1 MMRPFLQ
8 KIFLSSCLVL
18 IANCLFAQQQQQ
30 QQQQQQ
36 SAKLVLPIGHTS
48 FVNQLVFS
56 YDGSKIATTSADH
69 TAKIWNVNTGRLL
82 IDFNQFGF
90 ETEVK
95 SVAFNHS
102 GSTIAISFGNDILL
116 ADPNTGYIKDTLYSK
131 NSNKITY
138 LTFSQNDSIIYAFC
152 NGASVQEVDSW
163 NVFSN
168 KIINK
173 RPCIFE
179 NQPIEVSDFL
189 AVPTRTSIEIY
200 DSIGNNEW
208 SIGKLVDPSKVQFS
222 YKDSLISFLDNGNE
236 LNFYHLSNSDST
248 IESAY
253 KIKYLPSSLTSSITD
268 YSFSPDRKTIVL
280 ISTTGLSQKAI
291 IVDTKSLEKLK
302 EIEFSFEHTF
312 RNLIISADSKY
323 YAFSR
328 NRLENESQKSDTTLV
343 IWNRETNNTFQLK
356 CPEDN
361 QFEDIIFSP
370 NSKELISYYNARK
383 PLLWNLETAS
393 LINRFEMFGKGI
405 PLLKTFYSND
415 GSCIIQI
422 KAAGNVE
429 IWDAIAIKKIA
440 DVNNTYIFN
449 NNDGTQSYP
458 LFNKDASLMYEIF
471 NDTVKKKWGIG
482 IWNTKS
488 FNRTQDF
495 KVISDP
501 QRDTIPITSLQIY
514 FAETYTN
521 LLITNAKGEICL
533 WRIDDKLSI
542 KPFITR
548 EPFNFAKFSPDGKL
562 IIAASIGKI
571 GAWNISDGSLQYQV
585 DLPSK
590 SLYSLNMSANSHAS
604 KLAVMKLGDS
614 VCFFY
619 DLYKGKLI
627 KTIKTTERIYS
638 VSISDDESKA
648 VTYSSPKD
656 YLKKARLFTEVWDLN
671 KLDLFDTNSMDAY
684 QSIGLIDYYLTKSID
699 LDNSHFTGKAII
711 KNPVF
716 SPDSKN
722 LLTISSNQPSDLIL
736 WNLVKHDSVRLR
748 GHEGRILSADYSK
761 DGKYIITSSLDN
773 TSRIWKNDG
782 TPLFTFI
789 GLPGNEYLV
798 LDSLM
803 RFDGSNEAKKN
814 LYVSCGNEIIDL
826 EQFEDLCWEPDLVEK
841 TLGIINRPIKAKS
854 LKSVQ
859 LCSMIPLVINDK
871 ITKDAYLFSIYE
883 RQGKIGNIELYVK
896 NKRVKQYSKLE
907 LTKVKDFQYQ
917 LKVDKKLVTPYFL
930 KNGKNTVYLRVYTS
944 DNKMISRGKGD
955 EDEFEDI
962 AAHKGENNLKP
973 DVYLVSV
980 GVKNYNGGVELNK
993 LEAPA
998 IDASAFSKAVIASSS
1013 NLFNHND
1020 SINHVFSYLLTS
1032 DSTIPNKKN
1041 ILNAL
1046 DSIASKAKADDI
1058 FIFFFAGH
1066 AIYNNSPKDPDKNQ
1080 LYLLTSESTSFD
1092 LSKELEQ
1099 SRALSADELL
1109 SKLEIMKMSK
1119 QMLILDACNT
1129 GSLNTDVKVL
1139 NKLNGKGGTF
1149 ILAGSAP
1156 NESSYEMPDLKHGIL
1171 TYSLLQDIKEGSSLH
1186 SDDNGINNII
1196 GAYDWLDESRK
1207 LVIKKT
1213 KKFNGQLQEPQVFG
1227 KNSFDV
1233 GMVNNKVRDAINLEK
1248 SKKLIGQIAVNY
1260 NDELQLKG
1268 AQGIKDSLPF
1278 FLNNYITKNKLSD
1291 EIVYNSSISSDN
1303 KNAYVVVISDY
1314 QSVNKK
1320 ITVKVKISKGN
1331 QFIKAQTIT
1340 MDVTKKNQLMNS
1352 IAQYIIDTILKSN
1365 S

>member
-1 MMRPFLQ
+1 MHPFLQ
-8 KIFLSSCLVL
+8 KIFLSSCLGL
-18 IANCLFAQQQQQ
+18 IANFLFAQHQPEP
-30 QQQQQQ
+30 

-56 YDGSKIATTSADH
+56 YDGSKIATSSDDH
-69 TAKIWNVNTGRLL
+69 TAKIWGVNTGKLL
-82 IDFNQFGF
+82 IDFNQFGL

-116 ADPNTGYIKDTLYSK
+116 ADPNTGHIKDTLYSK

-152 NGASVQEVDSW
+152 NGAFVQEVDSW

-179 NQPIEVSDFL
+179 NQPIEVSNFL

-200 DSIGNNEW
+200 DSIGNDEW
-208 SIGKLVDPSKVQFS
+208 SIGNLVDPSKVQFS
-222 YKDSLISFLDNGNE
+222 YRDSLISFLDNGNE
-236 LNFYHLSNSDST
+236 LNFYHLSNSDSS
-248 IESAY
+248 IETAY
-253 KIKYLPSSLTSSITD
+253 KIKYLPSYLTSSITD

-291 IVDTKSLEKLK
+291 IVDAKSMEKLK
-302 EIEFSFEHTF
+302 TIEFSYEHTF
-312 RNLIISADSKY
+312 RNLIISPDSKY
-323 YAFSR
+323 FAFLR

-343 IWNRETNNTFQLK
+343 IWNRETCDTFQLK
-356 CPEDN
+356 CPADN

-370 NSKELISYYNARK
+370 NSKELISYFNARK
-383 PLLWNLETAS
+383 PLLWNLEKAS
-393 LINRFEMFGKGI
+393 VVNRFEMFGKGI
-405 PLLKTFYSND
+405 PLVKTFYSND
-415 GSCIIQI
+415 GSNIIQI
-422 KAAGNVE
+422 KSAGNVE
-429 IWDAIAIKKIA
+429 IWDALSIKKIA
-440 DVNNTYIFN
+440 DLNNTYVFN
-449 NNDGTQSYP
+449 KNDGTQSYP
-458 LFNKDASLMYEIF
+458 LFNNDASLMYEIY
-471 NDTVKKKWGIG
+471 NDTVNKKWGIG

-488 FNRTQDF
+488 FNKTHDF
-495 KVISDP
+495 KLITDSL
-501 QRDTIPITSLQIY
+501 RDSIPITSLQIY

-521 LLITNAKGEICL
+521 LLITNARGEICL

-542 KPFITR
+542 KSFITR

-562 IIAASIGKI
+562 IIAAGIGKM

-590 SLYSLNMSANSHAS
+590 SLYSLNMSANNNAT

-614 VCFFY
+614 VCLFY

-638 VSISDDESKA
+638 VSISNDESKA

-656 YLKKARLFTEVWDLN
+656 NFKKTKLFTEVWDLN
-671 KLDLFDTNSMDAY
+671 KSDLYDTNSMDAY
-684 QSIGLIDYYLTKSID
+684 QSMGLTDYFLTKSID
-699 LDNSHFTGKAII
+699 LDNSHFTSKAMI

-722 LLTISSNQPSDLIL
+722 ILTVSSNQPTDLII
-736 WNLVKHDSVRLR
+736 WNLVKHDSIRLK

-782 TPLFTFI
+782 TALFTFI

-826 EQFEDLCWEPDLVEK
+826 EQFEELCWEPDLVEK

-854 LKSVQ
+854 LKTVQ
-859 LCSMIPLVINDK
+859 LCSVIPLVLKDK
-871 ITKDAYLFSIYE
+871 ITKEAYFFSIYE

-896 NKRVKQYSKLE
+896 NKRVKVFSKSE

-917 LKVDKKLVTPYFL
+917 LKVDKKFVLPYFL
-930 KNGKNTVYLRVYTS
+930 KNGKNIVYLRVYTS
-944 DNKMISRGKGD
+944 DNKMISRGQGD

-1013 NLFNHND
+1013 NLFNQKD
-1020 SINHVFSYLLTS
+1020 SINHVFSYLFTS
-1032 DSTIPNKKN
+1032 DSTNPNKKN

-1046 DSIASKAKADDI
+1046 DSIAVKAKADDI

-1066 AIYNNSPKDPDKNQ
+1066 AIYNNLPKDPDQNQ

-1092 LSKELEQ
+1092 LSKVQEQ
-1099 SRALSADELL
+1099 SLAISADELL

-1149 ILAGSAP
+1149 ILSGSAP
-1156 NESSYEMPDLKHGIL
+1156 NQSSYEMSDLKHGIL

-1196 GAYDWLDESRK
+1196 GAYSWLDESRK

-1213 KKFNGQLQEPQVFG
+1213 KEFKGYLQEPQVFG

-1233 GMVNNKVRDAINLEK
+1233 GIVDSKVIEAITLVK
-1248 SKKLIGQIAVNY
+1248 LKKIIGSIAVNY
-1260 NDELQLKG
+1260 NNELEFNG
-1268 AQGIKDSLPF
+1268 AQSIKDSLSKY
-1278 FLNNYITKNKLSD
+1278 LNNYISKLNMSN
-1291 EIVYNSSISSDN
+1291 EISYNASVGSDN
-1303 KNAYVVVISDY
+1303 KNAYVVIISDY
-1314 QSVNKK
+1314 QLVNKK
-1320 ITVKVKISKGN
+1320 ISVKIKISKGN
-1331 QFIKAQTIT
+1331 KIIKPQTIT
-1340 MDVTKKNQLMNS
+1340 MNATDNNKLIFT
-1352 IAQYIIDTILKSN
+1352 IAEYIIYSISKSN